1 MVGAVVGV
9 RSAGLGS
16 LAVTWWSSPIDQ
28 AAVNQFPQLSPLM
41 FDARGITPMG
51 YAAFAFTL
59 GGTVGMLIRR
69 TLPAIAITLAIFAV
83 VQIVMPLWARP
94 HLIAPVQ
101 VNTAITATNLNG
113 IKYGNGG
120 MSPRAWLSF
129 LDWQRKSASSGRF
142 DRRATNMHRLTR
154 RFGNEQRTQSGK

>member
-1 MVGAVVGV
+1 M
-9 RSAGLGS
+9 
-16 LAVTWWSSPIDQ
+16 TWWSSPIDQ

-101 VNTAITATNLNG
+101 VNTAITATN
-113 IKYGNGG
+113 
-120 MSPRAWLSF
+120 RT
-129 LDWQRKSASSGRF
+129 GRPTAGC
-142 DRRATNMHRLTR
+142 R
-154 RFGNEQRTQSGK
+154 